1 MGKPSQNQATVKT
14 ALYRLSRLKSIRQF
28 DSPPRR
34 LYSLGIKTAGY
45 TMARFKTAPLFLT
58 VTWLAIVLAGV
69 ISGDLVVDLSFE
81 SSALS
86 DVSGAEP
93 ISEEP
98 DNSAEHV
105 LMPSPAG
112 DSSAGATPLQLI
124 TQFDATG
131 ISPKPSSLS
140 YVSGRSFPASS
151 YASRFR
157 PPSFLLALRI

>member
-1 MGKPSQNQATVKT
+1 
-14 ALYRLSRLKSIRQF
+14 
-28 DSPPRR
+28 
-34 LYSLGIKTAGY
+34 
-45 TMARFKTAPLFLT
+45 MARFKTAPLFLT

-124 TQFDATG
+124 SQFDATG

-140 YVSGRSFPASS
+140 YVFGRSFPASS

>member
-1 MGKPSQNQATVKT
+1 
-14 ALYRLSRLKSIRQF
+14 
-28 DSPPRR
+28 
-34 LYSLGIKTAGY
+34 
-45 TMARFKTAPLFLT
+45 MAQFKTAPLFLT
-58 VTWLAIVLAGV
+58 ITWLAIVLAGV

-81 SSALS
+81 SSPLS
-86 DVSGAEP
+86 GVSGAEP

-124 TQFDATG
+124 SQFDATV
-131 ISPKPSSLS
+131 IPPEPSSLS
-140 YVSGRSFPASS
+140 YVSGMSVPASS
-151 YASRFR
+151 YASRSR